1 MDKNIKTQIQAFWQ
15 AEGSRVMLFL
25 SVVLVGVIAFE
36 AGLIHARA
44 AAQTPLVIEKPVAAP
59 AVAGVSDEINNESSS
74 PAVQEKT
81 ASADKLAAPEKCPF
95 VGSKNSD
102 KYHSLS
108 CAVVKRI
115 KPENRVCFASEEVAR
130 ARGYQAGCLT
140 GK

>member
-1 MDKNIKTQIQAFWQ
+1 MKSLKTHIQTFWQ

-44 AAQTPLVIEKPVAAP
+44 AAQIPLVIEKPVAAP
-59 AVAGVSDEINNESSS
+59 AVAGASDENKDATASLR
-74 PAVQEKT
+74 AVVQS
-81 ASADKLAAPEKCPF
+81 ASADKQDTVEQCRF
-95 VGSKNSD
+95 IGSRNSD
-102 KYHSLS
+102 KYHHPA